1 MEDTFDLLTPFS
13 AFMTQVG
20 ARQLQLNFTDAQKK
34 IMAHPVS
41 QMAILFGMFYVT
53 TRRVLVALGLL
64 VAYYVMLYVLLNEN
78 HPWNML
84 SPKWLATEGFAEAV
98 EKSSRDL
105 YYENMAKL
113 K

>member
-1 MEDTFDLLTPFS
+1 MESTIDLLTPFS
-13 AFMTQVG
+13 AFMTQIG
-20 ARQLQLNFTDAQKK
+20 ARQLQFNFTDAQKK

-41 QMAILFGMFYVT
+41 QMAILFAMFYIT
-53 TRRVLVALGLL
+53 TRRVVIALGLL
-64 VAYYVMLYVLLNEN
+64 VAYYVMLYILLNEN

-84 SPKWLATEGFAEAV
+84 SPKWLATEGFAEAR